1 VEEGDCNDND
11 ATANPNVAEVCGDG
25 IDNNCDGNT
34 DEGCEPGGSCTDAD
48 SDGWC
53 VEDGDCADHDPNT
66 YPGHNDTNARWGR
79 NGVDNDCN
87 GVIDG

>member
-1 VEEGDCNDND
+1 
-11 ATANPNVAEVCGDG
+11 
-25 IDNNCDGNT
+25 
-34 DEGCEPGGSCTDAD
+34 
-48 SDGWC
+48 

-66 YPGHNDTNARWGR
+66 YPGHNDTKGRWGR